1 MRVSRSDAIIELT
14 KAESDA
20 LLGKA
25 EPTADMLQWGGHT
38 YASFREHLEHRASE
52 LHYETDRT
60 VLIYADDSEE
70 PVARYNDDG
79 LIIEGKTPA

>member
-1 MRVSRSDAIIELT
+1 MNVSRSDAIISLT
-14 KAESDA
+14 KAEGEA

-38 YASFREHLEHRASE
+38 YKTFRERLEHQATE
-52 LHYETDRT
+52 LNYETERT

-70 PVARYNDDG
+70 PIARCDDEG
-79 LIIEGKTPA
+79 LVIKGETPA